1 MKYLVTTI
9 AITSTLIFAGCS
21 KTKNA
26 TIATLQ
32 PTEMEVDVEVD
43 SGEIIV
49 LVNGEEQTID
59 ISEIMGDID
68 LDVTDGEMSI
78 AIMAV
83 ADEESIQLM
92 KWGNGKE
99 MPHPQ
104 MRNRMMHLQGG
115 PPEDRDG
122 MREYVAH
129 IRSGYGK
136 NLHGERLG
144 EHPHGEQDGS
154 EIREFMHELEL
165 FRGASHSLDDSNAV
179 AMLGIQMI
187 RDELEGE
194 ARMAALETIIEDGAM
209 GSSSR
214 NAALIVAIQTLKE
227 EGNDQAAADYMVEL
241 VLSN

>member
-1 MKYLVTTI
+1 MKYLLTTI

-21 KTKNA
+21 KTKNG

-59 ISEIMGDID
+59 ISEIMGNIV
-68 LDVTDGEMSI
+68 LERQFQQKTF
-78 AIMAV
+78 
-83 ADEESIQLM
+83 
-92 KWGNGKE
+92 
-99 MPHPQ
+99 
-104 MRNRMMHLQGG
+104 R
-115 PPEDRDG
+115 EDRASH
-122 MREYVAH
+122 RRVYENN
-129 IRSGYGK
+129 S
-136 NLHGERLG
+136 HGERLG
-144 EHPHGEQDGS
+144 ECPHGEQDGS

-194 ARMAALETIIEDGAM
+194 ARMAALETIIEAGAM

-227 EGNDQAAADYMVEL
+227 EGNDQEAADYMVEL